1 MPPTPSAPKT
11 QPPDSQEPAK
21 NAQPLGR
28 RTAGG
33 FVWLLAQT
41 FSTKFVGIASQLVLA
56 WLLVPEDF
64 GLVGLTYTVTVMGN
78 LLMRAG
84 VQELLIQRPHFRR
97 WATPACWMALASGFA
112 AGVFMLLLGLGAVR
126 FYDDPRLFGL
136 IAVLALGAPIQA
148 SLVVPNAH
156 LFRQMR
162 FQTLATI
169 NVANAT
175 LRAGLTIVFAIYG
188 FGAYSFVLPQPI
200 AFAFMSA
207 VMWWC
212 ARPPV
217 RLRLRIRR
225 WRYIIGDAVKTIGG
239 DFGYFVINQ
248 GDYIALGLFHAPAV
262 VGQYFFAYNLSAST
276 LILLSVNMRQAIFP
290 TLSQLKNE
298 PKRLIEAF
306 LRAARVLAVVGVPAC
321 FLQAAAAGPVL
332 RMLFDD
338 RWLPAIPL
346 FTLLSLGMAFS
357 ILHGPCIALV
367 QAQGR
372 YGMYLAMTGGY
383 AFAILTGTIIASWAG
398 ETVAVAAVVAL
409 LGTLAGFAWLYI
421 AIRPLGHGLGTVLQV
436 IGKPAL
442 AAAIAIAPACAMA
455 YAVPDQ
461 PLADIYRLI
470 IVLVFGGLLY
480 LPMIRWIAPA
490 SCHDLLVLVAGM
502 LGSRLNSRLGQT
514 VTRYL
519 LNQAQRIK
527 EKL

>member
-1 MPPTPSAPKT
+1 M
-11 QPPDSQEPAK
+11 
-21 NAQPLGR
+21 GR

-33 FVWLLAQT
+33 FIWLLAQT

-64 GLVGLTYTVTVMGN
+64 GLVGLTYTVTVLGN

-97 WATPACWMALASGFA
+97 WATPACWMALTSGFA
-112 AGVFMLLLGLGAVR
+112 AGVAMLLLGMVAVW
-126 FYDDPRLFGL
+126 FYDEPRLFGL
-136 IAVLALGAPIQA
+136 IAILALGAPVQA

-169 NVANAT
+169 NVGNAT
-175 LRAGLTIVFAIYG
+175 VRAALTIVFALYG
-188 FGAYSFVLPQPI
+188 FGPYSFVLPQPI
-200 AFAFMSA
+200 AFAGMSIA
-207 VMWWC
+207 MWLC

-217 RLRLRIRR
+217 RLTLHIRR
-225 WRYIIGDAVKTIGG
+225 WRYIIGDAVKTLGG
-239 DFGYFVINQ
+239 DASYFVINM

-276 LILLSVNMRQAIFP
+276 LVLLAINMRQAIFP

-298 PKRLIEAF
+298 PGRQTEAF
-306 LRAARVLAVVGVPAC
+306 LKAARVLAIVGVPAC
-321 FLQAAAAGPVL
+321 FLQAAVAGPAL
-332 RMLFDD
+332 RLFFDD

-346 FTLLSLGMAFS
+346 FTILSVGMAFS
-357 ILHGPCIALV
+357 ILHGPCVALV

-372 YGMYLAMTGGY
+372 FGMYLAMTGGY
-383 AFAILTGTIIASWAG
+383 AFTVITGSLIASRYG
-398 ETVAVAAVVAL
+398 GTGAVACVVASA
-409 LGTLAGFAWLYI
+409 GTLAGVSWMYI
-421 AIRPLGHGLGTVLQV
+421 ALKPLGYGLTTAINILGR
-436 IGKPAL
+436 PAL
-442 AAAIAIAPACAMA
+442 AAVLAFAPACAAA
-455 YAVPDQ
+455 YAVPDL
-461 PLADIYRLI
+461 PLADLYRLL
-470 IVLVFGGLLY
+470 IVLIFGGLLY

-502 LGSRLNSRLGQT
+502 LGSRLNSGPGRAA
-514 VTRYL
+514 TRCL
-519 LNQAQRIK
+519 MNQAERIK